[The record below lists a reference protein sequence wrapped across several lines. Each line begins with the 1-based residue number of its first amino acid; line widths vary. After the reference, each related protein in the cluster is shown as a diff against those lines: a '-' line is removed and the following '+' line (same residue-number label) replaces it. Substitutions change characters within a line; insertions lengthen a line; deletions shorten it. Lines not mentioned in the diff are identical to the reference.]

1 MEKVTNWTV
10 WKREK
15 DYQKLFW
22 SGTINGLGNR
32 FSQVATFTLLYQMT
46 GSGMAIGIVLSIR
59 MVPFLLFGPIGGI
72 LADRFSKK
80 AILIILD
87 VLRIP
92 FVLALL
98 TVEGAGDVW
107 LVYVSAFFLAV
118 GEAIYVP
125 TRMSSI
131 PAIVKQDR
139 LVHVNAIEQLMIGI
153 ILVAGSSSGG
163 VISYLFGLHV
173 PFLLNVVTFAISA
186 LLLVRINIP
195 AVQSRHRKKQQP
207 KKQQSE
213 KQQSEKQKTMVWK
226 LIMSTNTL
234 FIFFIIALTMPLAN
248 GVDNVLMSV
257 YALEV
262 FRMGNIGVG
271 LIYGSLGLG
280 FVVSS
285 FFSNMLKRGLL
296 ILTVLMIAFEGLGHL
311 MLSVAPT
318 FSVAM
323 ITVMFI
329 TFVGG
334 ISNICIDT
342 ILMKVVPR
350 EKQGTFFGF
359 MSSISNTALGCSMA
373 AAGFLL
379 EVFTPRALSL
389 GVGITYIFFTIL
401 YALMFT
407 KINLA
412 NDKRDL
418 LRHFFLP

>member
-1 MEKVTNWTV
+1 MEKMSNWTV

-32 FSQVATFTLLYQMT
+32 FSQVAIFTLLYQVT
-46 GSGMAIGIVLSIR
+46 GSGMAIGIVLAIR
-59 MVPFLLFGPIGGI
+59 MVPFLLFGPIGGM

-80 AILIILD
+80 TILIILD
-87 VLRIP
+87 ILRIP
-92 FVLALL
+92 FVIALL
-98 TVEGAGDVW
+98 TVEGAADIW

-139 LVHVNAIEQLMIGI
+139 LVHVNAIEQLMIGM
-153 ILVAGSSSGG
+153 ILVVGSSSGG
-163 VISYLFGLHV
+163 LISYIFGLHI
-173 PFLLNVVTFAISA
+173 PFLLNAATFLISTMI
-186 LLLVRINIP
+186 LLRINIP
-195 AVQSRHRKKQQP
+195 AVQSRHQKKQQP
-207 KKQQSE
+207 EKQKSE
-213 KQQSEKQKTMVWK
+213 KQQSENQRTNVWK
-226 LIMSTNTL
+226 LIMNTNAL
-234 FIFFIIALTMPLAN
+234 FTFFIIALTMPLAN

-257 YALEV
+257 YALDV
-262 FRMGNIGVG
+262 FQMGDIGVG

-296 ILTVLMIAFEGLGHL
+296 ILTVLMIAFEGLGHI
-311 MLSVAPT
+311 MLSVVPT
-318 FSVAM
+318 FSVAL

-329 TFVGG
+329 TFVAG

-342 ILMKVVPR
+342 ILMKVVSR
-350 EKQGTFFGF
+350 TKQGIFFGF

-379 EVFTPRALSL
+379 EAFTPRALSL
-389 GVGITYIFFTIL
+389 AVGITYIIFTIL

-407 KINLA
+407 RINLV

-418 LRHFFLP
+418 LRLRHY

>member
-1 MEKVTNWTV
+1 VFKGMEKVSNWTV

-32 FSQVATFTLLYQMT
+32 FSQVAIFTLLYQMT
-46 GSGMAIGIVLSIR
+46 GSGMAIGIVLAIR
-59 MVPFLLFGPIGGI
+59 MVPFLLFGPIGGM

-80 AILIILD
+80 KILITLD

-92 FVLALL
+92 FVLVLL
-98 TVEGAGDVW
+98 TVEGSDDLW

-139 LVHVNAIEQLMIGI
+139 LVHINAIEQLMIGI
-153 ILVAGSSSGG
+153 ILVVGSSSGG
-163 VISYLFGLHV
+163 VISYVFGLHV
-173 PFLLNVVTFAISA
+173 PFLLNVATFAISA
-186 LLLVRINIP
+186 MILLRIDIP
-195 AVQSRHRKKQQP
+195 AVQSRQLKKLQP
-207 KKQQSE
+207 E
-213 KQQSEKQKTMVWK
+213 KPRDNVWK
-226 LIMSTNTL
+226 LIMRSNSL
-234 FIFFIIALTMPLAN
+234 FTFFIIALTMPLAN

-262 FRMGNIGVG
+262 FRIGDIGVG

-280 FVVSS
+280 FMISS
-285 FFSNMLKRGLL
+285 FFSSMLKRGLL
-296 ILTVLMIAFEGLGHL
+296 MLTVLMIAFEGLGHL
-311 MLSVAPT
+311 MLSVAPA
-318 FSVAM
+318 FSIAM

-329 TFVGG
+329 TFVAG

-350 EKQGTFFGF
+350 TKHGIFFGF
-359 MSSISNTALGCSMA
+359 MSSISNTALGSSMA

-389 GVGITYIFFTIL
+389 AVGITYIIFTIL
-401 YALMFT
+401 YAIMFT
-407 KINLA
+407 KVNLV
-412 NDKRDL
+412 NDKREL
-418 LRHFFLP
+418 LRNY